1 MPLTAER
8 QFRKDMGF
16 TNQKRIKQ
24 YYKATDCV
32 CINWDKIRQLNERL
46 KDIFS
51 RLHEIVHKA
60 IRIDDIDAFCSN
72 IDTAFEIL
80 RDNNIFPRLNNFGR
94 LPEDVYY
101 NWMRGYCVAQYFTK
115 AIAILLNVEENAIRQ
130 IGMDN
135 LDDIETFS
143 QSPMADVEVR
153 LQDDTTIR
161 FEVQSG
167 YTGINDIK
175 KHKVDEA
182 KRVFL
187 SEGIRSYVIHFDL
200 FNGCV
205 AIVDISEI
213 DDTNTNYTVNERFE
227 GQTVFSIPA
236 DAFRYKLVDPPPAF
250 AEIVY

>member
-1 MPLTAER
+1 MSMTDEQ
-8 QFRKDMGF
+8 QFRKSMGF
-16 TNQKRIKQ
+16 TNQEKIKQ

-32 CINWDKIRQLNERL
+32 CINWVKIHKLNDRL

-51 RLHEIVHKA
+51 RLHQVVHTS
-60 IRIDDIDAFCSN
+60 IQIDDINAFCSD
-72 IDTAFEIL
+72 IDAAFTIMK
-80 RDNNIFPRLNNFGR
+80 DNNIFHRLNNFGR

-101 NWMRGYCVAQYFTK
+101 NWMRGYCVAQYFTR
-115 AIAILLNVEENAIRQ
+115 AIATLLNVEENAICQ

-135 LDDIETFS
+135 LEDIETFS

-153 LQDDTTIR
+153 LPDNTTIR

-200 FNGCV
+200 FNGRV
-205 AIVDISEI
+205 AVVDISEI
-213 DDTNTNYTVNERFE
+213 DDSNTNYTVNERFE

-236 DAFRYKLVDPPPAF
+236 DAFRYNLVDQPPAF
-250 AEIVY
+250 DEIIY